1 MILSLRIYIQI
12 SLEQWVVKS
21 IEQHA
26 ICTYLTFH
34 NFYVSDNDLKLTLFK
49 VFQGLTYNDTLREM
63 QLVCIADL
71 IIIIFTFWCICLD
84 VNVRLE
90 LNITLHRKKG
100 LRGIAYRFQ
109 GETYFM
115 GVWYEINLILN
126 VIAVCCNSISCIEL
140 FTNLNFQLTWINH
153 YMKLTH
159 SK

>member
-71 IIIIFTFWCICLD
+71 IIIIFTFWCICLN
-84 VNVRLE
+84 VNARLE

-100 LRGIAYRFQ
+100 VERHCLSFSRRNLFYGC
-109 GETYFM
+109 
-115 GVWYEINLILN
+115 WYEMNIILN

>member
-1 MILSLRIYIQI
+1 MQYIKDIFQTRLYVIILSLRIYIQI

-63 QLVCIADL
+63 QSVCIADL

-100 LRGIAYRFQ
+100 VERHCLSFSRRNLFYGCLIWNKSYFECYRSLLQ
-109 GETYFM
+109 LNKLHRVTYKP
-115 GVWYEINLILN
+115 ILN
-126 VIAVCCNSISCIEL
+126 
-140 FTNLNFQLTWINH
+140 
-153 YMKLTH
+153 
-159 SK
+159 